1 MQVSRDQLQ
10 SIITKLRQDER
21 GGSVLAVLGWLDILA
36 DAGYTVELYVLDDGR
51 RVYRAVD
58 PETGERQQV
67 HTVPGAV
74 TDWTAA
80 RGVAALW
87 GLDRPQL

>member
-10 SIITKLRQDER
+10 AILTQLPQVER
-21 GGSVLAVLGWLDILA
+21 GGSVLDVLGWIDVLA
-36 DAGYTVELYVLDDGR
+36 DAGYAVELYAIEGN

-74 TDWTAA
+74 TDWVAA
-80 RGVAALW
+80 RGVATLW
-87 GLDRPQL
+87 GLT

>member
-1 MQVSRDQLQ
+1 MQLSRDQLQ
-10 SIITKLRQDER
+10 AVITRLPQADR
-21 GGSVLAVLGWLDILA
+21 GGSVLDVLGWIDVVA
-36 DAGYTVELYVLDDGR
+36 DAGYTVELYVVEGT

-74 TDWTAA
+74 TDWVAA
-80 RGVAALW
+80 RGVATLW
-87 GLDRPQL
+87 GLT